1 VPGALAEPHF
11 YLRMDVVRAEKGHR
25 IKGRRINYRYVAYAA
40 AGLIVIALVT
50 LGLSRL
56 KPASL
61 SVDRSTLLIDT
72 VKRGSMLRQV
82 RGPGTLVP
90 EGTQLIPAPADGR
103 VERILVQPGAE
114 AGAGM
119 VIVELSN
126 PELLQA
132 AVDVSFQLKAAE
144 ADLASLRVKLEG
156 DRMSQQSV
164 VATAQAEY
172 SQAKLQSDT
181 DEALARDGLIPSL
194 SVKLSKSKTA
204 EVAERLKVEQQ
215 RLAMSSSSVRA
226 QVAAQESRIE
236 QFRALAKLK
245 QQQAEALQVRAGI
258 GGVVQQVFVEVGQQ
272 VTPGVNLVKLAD
284 PQSLKAELKI
294 SETQA
299 KDIQLG
305 QKVAIDTRNGIV
317 PGHVIRIDPSVQQGT
332 VTVDVALEGGL
343 PQGARPD
350 LSVDGTI
357 EFEKLNDVLYVGRPA
372 FGQEQST
379 VSMFR
384 VESGGDAAVRT
395 QVKLGRSSVSVVEI
409 LEGLKE
415 GDQVILSDIS
425 AWDGQDRIS
434 LK

>member
-1 VPGALAEPHF
+1 
-11 YLRMDVVRAEKGHR
+11 MDVTRADKGRR
-25 IKGRRINYRYVAYAA
+25 IKGYRINYRYVVYVA
-40 AGLIVIALVT
+40 AGVIVVSLIA

-90 EGTQLIPAPADGR
+90 EGTQLVPAPADGR

-114 AGAGM
+114 AAAGM

-126 PELLQA
+126 PELQQSA
-132 AVDVSFQLKAAE
+132 ADVSFQLKAAE

-156 DRMSQQSV
+156 ERMTQQSV

-181 DEALARDGLIPSL
+181 DEALARDGLIPALSL
-194 SVKLSKSKTA
+194 HLSKAKTT
-204 EVAERLKVEQQ
+204 EVASRLKIEQQ
-215 RLAMSSSSVRA
+215 RLAMAPLSVRS
-226 QVAAQESRIE
+226 QVDAQEARIE
-236 QFRALAKLK
+236 QFRALTRLK
-245 QQQAEALQVRAGI
+245 QQQADALQVRAGT

-272 VTPGVNLVKLAD
+272 VTPGANLVKLAD

-294 SETQA
+294 AETQA

-305 QKVAIDTRNGIV
+305 QKVDIDTRNGIV

-332 VTVDVALEGGL
+332 VTVDVALDGGL

-357 EFEKLNDVLYVGRPA
+357 EFERLNDVLYVGRPA

-379 VSMFR
+379 VSMFM
-384 VESGGDAAVRT
+384 VEPGGNSAVRT
-395 QVKLGRSSVSVVEI
+395 QVKLGRSSVNVVEI
-409 LEGLKE
+409 LDGLKE
-415 GDQVILSDIS
+415 GDQVIVSDS
-425 AWDGQDRIS
+425 TAWDGLDRIS

>member
-1 VPGALAEPHF
+1 
-11 YLRMDVVRAEKGHR
+11 MDITRADKAHR
-25 IKGRRINYRYVAYAA
+25 IKGYRINYRYVVYA
-40 AGLIVIALVT
+40 GVGVLVITLIT

-61 SVDRSTLLIDT
+61 SVDRSTLMIDT

-90 EGTQLIPAPADGR
+90 EGTQLIPAPANGR
-103 VERILVQPGAE
+103 VERILVQPGVE
-114 AGAGM
+114 ASAGM
-119 VIVELSN
+119 VIVELTN
-126 PELLQA
+126 PELLQS
-132 AVDVSFQLKAAE
+132 AVDVTYQLKAAE
-144 ADLASLRVKLEG
+144 ADLASLRVKLDGE
-156 DRMSQQSV
+156 RMTQQSV

-181 DEALARDGLIPSL
+181 DEVLARDGLIPSL
-194 SVKLSKSKTA
+194 SMKLSKAKTV
-204 EVAERLKVEQQ
+204 EVADRLKIERE
-215 RLAMSSSSVRA
+215 RLAMSPLSVRA
-226 QVAAQESRIE
+226 QVAAQQSRIE
-236 QFRALAKLK
+236 QFRALARLK

-272 VTPGVNLVKLAD
+272 VMPGVNLVKLAD

-299 KDIQLG
+299 KDILIG

-317 PGHVIRIDPSVQQGT
+317 PGHVVRIDPSVQQGT
-332 VTVDVALEGGL
+332 VTVDVAIEGGL

-357 EFEKLNDVLYVGRPA
+357 EFERLTDVLYVGRPA

-379 VSMFR
+379 VSMFT
-384 VESGGDAAVRT
+384 VVSGGDAAVRT
-395 QVKLGRSSVSVVEI
+395 QVKLGRSSVNVVEI

-415 GDQVILSDIS
+415 GDQVILSDIT